1 MLLGI
6 ARIDEGVDAQLLREL
21 GAPPARICEEI
32 AERLGIDRAQLN
44 PPPRRRRRRLLRR
57 S

>member
-6 ARIDEGVDAQLLREL
+6 ARIDEGVDVQLLREL
-21 GAPPARICEEI
+21 GAPPARIREEI
-32 AERLGIDRAQLN
+32 AERLGVDPAQLN
-44 PPPRRRRRRLLRR
+44 PPPRRRRRLLRR